1 MQKSTQIFATCSTS
15 KTSHATYAPIVANA
29 LSAPIFAERLNAFI
43 AQRTRLAGHLGG
55 AEEVIAFFDLH
66 ARTEG
71 LESACELLDLAT
83 KFGDFNIVD
92 YEIYKELIATSS
104 DILA

>member
-1 MQKSTQIFATCSTS
+1 M
-15 KTSHATYAPIVANA
+15 YAPIVANA
-29 LSAPIFAERLNAFI
+29 LSAPIFAERFNAFI
-43 AQRTRLAGHLGG
+43 AERARLAGRLGG
-55 AEEVIAFFDLH
+55 TEEVMVFVDSH

-71 LESACELLDLAT
+71 LESACELLDVAT

-92 YEIYKELIATSS
+92 YEIYKELIATSR